1 MGGWKAR
8 WSNGYMPRWIGQWM
22 DGSKGGRVDA
32 WVDGWIVGWMDDHEK
47 KMIQCMWLS
56 CKTLT
61 LTRNH
66 DFVGFVLLDF

>member
-1 MGGWKAR
+1 
-8 WSNGYMPRWIGQWM
+8 
-22 DGSKGGRVDA
+22 VDA